1 MRLDI
6 TSNNLKKAKI
16 LTGGDLVLI
25 LTLHMVMESIKKVL
39 NKKHQSKQSHTK
51 KFMKNIYNTF
61 KLRTN
66 KRQLYNFTTWHEGQ

>member
-39 NKKHQSKQSHTK
+39 NKKTSKQTITHK
-51 KFMKNIYNTF
+51 EIYE
-61 KLRTN
+61 K
-66 KRQLYNFTTWHEGQ
+66 YI